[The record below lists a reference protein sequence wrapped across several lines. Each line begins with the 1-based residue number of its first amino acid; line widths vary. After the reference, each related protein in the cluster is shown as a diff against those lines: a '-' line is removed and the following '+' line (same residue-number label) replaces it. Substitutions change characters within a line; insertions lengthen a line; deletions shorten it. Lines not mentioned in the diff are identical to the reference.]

1 MDFWSSRWSSR
12 SSSTPRSFCLISAAV
27 ASARR
32 AISLRKPKPLAAYN
46 SLQDPHLTGY
56 FNNTRMRKHLKKS
69 GLVNRQGEIITEQT
83 YRLNM
88 ARREHKRHV
97 RELLAQAIVHKTL
110 DMERARQVEIKKKLE
125 EISKIERVQRI
136 RTERGRHGD
145 EDIIP
150 YLSPRGS
157 RPHSAEDYPNP
168 RLYSNGTRPKTA
180 PQFPKGHRRRKQDGP
195 PVYFDEDGMPL
206 LPPQARR
213 AEEPRESV
221 DSHYLYQVDPAA
233 LRTFTNNMGNMDLGG
248 GVSPTHSPWS
258 TPACWRGVP
267 PRHPP
272 GNPPDRGPA
281 VGVMGPRG
289 AAPTG
294 GSLTLH
300 RLEPPKAHRTQ
311 LQSMCEVTMRYVGK
325 NIHLDVER
333 FDYRD
338 EVMVEQQHCG
348 GNTLVV
354 FRELLHEGTSFTF
367 ISRRHRGYPFSLT
380 FYLNGLQ
387 DIRLSACCE
396 YKHKKGRKLGSK
408 LGHFELY
415 KHKKGRKLGSK
426 LGHFELVNIT
436 GAAPCY
442 STSTRRAANGQQ
454 VRTLRTGQHHRGCA
468 MLQYKHKKGRK
479 GRKLGSKLGHFEL
492 VNITGAAP
500 CYRSGQYFYVY

>member
-1 MDFWSSRWSSR
+1 MSH
-12 SSSTPRSFCLISAAV
+12 TEPG
-27 ASARR
+27 
-32 AISLRKPKPLAAYN
+32 PLAAYN

-168 RLYSNGTRPKTA
+168 RAYTNGTRPKTA
-180 PQFPKGHRRRKQDGP
+180 PQFPKGHRRRRQDGP
-195 PVYFDEDGMPL
+195 PMYFDEEGMPL

-248 GVSPTHSPWS
+248 GVSPYTLPVVDPTMLETGSPHPTPRKPASSRRRTRSGGNGSSGGS
-258 TPACWRGVP
+258 TYRGRRLKP
-267 PRHPP
+267 PS
-272 GNPPDRGPA
+272 NK
-281 VGVMGPRG
+281 
-289 AAPTG
+289 

-300 RLEPPKAHRTQ
+300 RMEPPKAHRTQ

-338 EVMVEQQHCG
+338 EIMVEQQHCG

-354 FRELLHEGTSFTF
+354 FRELLHEGTSFSF
-367 ISRRHRGYPFSLT
+367 ISRRHRGFPFSLT

-408 LGHFELY
+408 LGHFEL
-415 KHKKGRKLGSK
+415 
-426 LGHFELVNIT
+426 VNI
-436 GAAPCY
+436 
-442 STSTRRAANGQQ
+442 
-454 VRTLRTGQHHRGCA
+454 
-468 MLQYKHKKGRK
+468 
-479 GRKLGSKLGHFEL
+479 E
-492 VNITGAAP
+492 GAAP
-500 CYRSGQYFYVY
+500 CYRCQAAEGVPPATSSS